1 MMKSNLTTRTVSG
14 IIFIGI
20 MLVGLL
26 VNQYLYAALLIFM
39 IAVMLH
45 EFYGMNMG
53 VNLPI
58 QRVLAIFTAVC
69 AFAIVFCVNNF
80 HVPIHFAALVF
91 VPLSAVM
98 ISSIFEK
105 DQESF
110 DLYSYIYTG
119 ILYIAIPLVLS
130 NYIVFDKAGNFNGLM
145 MLCFFII
152 IWASDVGAY
161 CVGSLFGKNGKKL
174 CPAISPKKSW
184 AGYWGGLS
192 FAILASLIMC
202 QTGLLTFPWYHSIIL
217 GAIMHVF
224 GVFGDLFESL
234 WKRKCGVKDSGTI
247 IPGHGG
253 LLDRFDSSLFA
264 IPIGTVYLLICGLI

>member
-1 MMKSNLTTRTVSG
+1 MKNNFAKRTISG
-14 IIFIGI
+14 ICFIGI
-20 MLVGLL
+20 MLAGLL
-26 VNQYLYAALLIFM
+26 VNKYLFAALLIFM
-39 IAVMLH
+39 ISVMLH
-45 EFYGMNMG
+45 EFYRMNMG
-53 VNLPI
+53 SKLPV
-58 QRVLAIFTAVC
+58 QRVLAIFTAICGFV
-69 AFAIVFCVNNF
+69 IVFCVNSF
-80 HVPIHFAALVF
+80 QIPVHFASLIF

-98 ISSIFEK
+98 ISSLYVK
-105 DQESF
+105 DKESF

-119 ILYIAIPLVLS
+119 LIYIAIPLMLS
-130 NYIVFDKAGNFNGLM
+130 NYIVFDKEGNFSGLM
-145 MLCFFII
+145 ILCFFII

-161 CVGSLFGKNGKKL
+161 CSGSLLGKNGKKL

-184 AGYWGGLS
+184 AGYWGGLF
-192 FAILASLIMC
+192 FAMLAALIMSL
-202 QTGLLTFPWYHSIIL
+202 TGLMSFPWYHSLIL

-264 IPIGTVYLLICGLI
+264 IPMGAVYLVLVSLI